1 MFSRLSVALLLVMVF
16 MFFFPLS
23 EFVFLD
29 YGDISLLFFL
39 ISQFIALFV
48 SCFVFYFVFY
58 VRATKKIV
66 FLDLGF
72 EVFFQWLVF
81 WVTFF
86 GFLIF
91 LVFYFRYVSSLNTS
105 IIFAEGYRNGVYKGS
120 GLFTIIIT
128 QFCPIAIA
136 FLVARFKKLL
146 PCFYISF
153 LMVFFASLMLG
164 LWVFLLIVY
173 IFLIIRILS
182 GDGFL
187 KKAFILFF
195 LVIFFVFYKIILSDD
210 LVGRS
215 ILDIVLH
222 ITGRVSYRD
231 YIYNSGFSLGFF
243 DAFGYMSI
251 PIDDSYCDLSC
262 YKEGFVK
269 VIPDIFLNKP
279 NIELFSGVALPYPLI
294 IFNVFG
300 FLGFVFVVPVLL
312 FFMCSIYR
320 VFTTKDPF
328 SSMFFLVC
336 SYFCFSILSEDILY
350 FKKIPFY
357 FVLFVLFYLF
367 IRFSLFFY
375 GKKIYWSR

>member
-1 MFSRLSVALLLVMVF
+1 MFRRLGVSLLLVMVF
-16 MFFFPLS
+16 MFFFPMS

-29 YGDISLLFFL
+29 YGDTSLLLFL
-39 ISQFIALFV
+39 VSQFIALFV

-58 VRATKKIV
+58 VRAAKEIV

-72 EVFFQWLVF
+72 EVFFQRLIFWL
-81 WVTFF
+81 TFF
-86 GFLIF
+86 GFFVF
-91 LVFYFRYVSSLNTS
+91 LTFYFKYVSGLNAAVV
-105 IIFAEGYRNGVYKGS
+105 FAEGYRNGVYKGS

-128 QFCPIAIA
+128 QFCPIVIA
-136 FLVARFKKLL
+136 FSVARFKKLL

-153 LMVFFASLMLG
+153 LMVFLASLMLG
-164 LWVFLLIVY
+164 LRVFLLIVY
-173 IFLIIRILS
+173 VFLIIRILS

-195 LVIFFVFYKIILSDD
+195 LVMFFVFYKIILSGD
-210 LVGRS
+210 LVDRS
-215 ILDIVLH
+215 LLDIVLH

-231 YIYNSGFSLGFF
+231 YIYSSGFSLGFF

-251 PIDDSYCDLSC
+251 PISDNYCDLSC

-300 FLGFVFVVPVLL
+300 FLGFVFVVPVIL
-312 FFMCSIYR
+312 FFMYSIYR
-320 VFTTKDPF
+320 VFTARDPF
-328 SSMFFLVC
+328 SSIFYLVC

-357 FVLFVLFYLF
+357 FVLFVLFYLCT
-367 IRFSLFFY
+367 RFSLFFY